1 MKVLLPVCYVLATV
15 FAIAPVS
22 AKTSSSSATPNPA
35 SPVTDIH
42 AGIAW
47 YKGSADAAFAQARKG
62 NKPVFL
68 YWGAKWCPPC
78 NQVKATLFNRRDF
91 IELSHLFVPVYLDG
105 DSPGAQK
112 LGERFNVRGYPT
124 MILFNAAGTE
134 ITRLPGEVDA
144 AQYMRVLRTGLNAA
158 RPVKVLLASALG
170 DSPQSNTALSS
181 DDWRLLAFYSW
192 DTDQQQLLAT
202 QSLPA
207 TLRRL
212 AQICPTDLPAI
223 SARLLLKALALA
235 AATDDATASPD
246 RQVSEQLVKLLGDTR
261 ITREIFD
268 LVTNSAGPVVDNFT
282 FPDSDERAQL
292 VAAWNTALDSLI
304 ADASLSTA
312 DRLNAFSAKITL
324 AKLDSPEGALA
335 EPLLLAARNQVERAD
350 RATTNVYARQSVI
363 SAAADV
369 LSDAGLIDESDRL
382 LKAELKRSHSPYY
395 FMLGLAANAKKR
407 GDKAAALDWS
417 ARAYAAAKGPAT
429 RLQWGVNLLRAL
441 IDLAP
446 QDEVRIETVAQQI
459 LGELSPSADTFCER
473 NRYSLEKMAGK
484 LAAWNKENRHAAVL
498 DRLRLQLAG
507 LCKRL
512 PAADPA
518 RSTCRSIF
526 S

>member
-1 MKVLLPVCYVLATV
+1 MKILLPVCFALATV

-22 AKTSSSSATPNPA
+22 AKPSSSSATPNSVP
-35 SPVTDIH
+35 PVTDTQ

-47 YKGSADAAFAQARKG
+47 YKGSADTAFGQARRE
-62 NKPVFL
+62 NRPVFL

-124 MILFNAAGTE
+124 MILFNSAGTE

-144 AQYMRVLRTGLNAA
+144 AQYMRVLRTGLNAV
-158 RPVKVLLASALG
+158 RPVKALLASALG
-170 DSPQSNTALSS
+170 DSPQSNAALTS

-192 DTDQQQLLAT
+192 DTDQQQLLST

-212 AQICPTDLPAI
+212 AQICPADLPAV

-235 AATDDATASPD
+235 AATDDATATPD
-246 RQVSEQLVKLLGDTR
+246 QQVSEQLVKLLSDTR
-261 ITREIFD
+261 ITRENFD
-268 LVTNSAGPVVDNFT
+268 LITNSAGQVVDNFT
-282 FPDSDERAQL
+282 FPDSAERAQI

-304 ADASLSTA
+304 ADKSLSTA
-312 DRLNAFSAKITL
+312 DRLNAFSARIAL
-324 AKLDSPEGALA
+324 AKLDSPEGTLSD
-335 EPLLLAARNQVERAD
+335 ELLLAALNQVERAD

-369 LSDAGLIDESDRL
+369 LSEAGLLAESDRL

-395 FMLGLAANAKKR
+395 FMLGLAANARKR

-417 ARAYAAAKGPAT
+417 AQAYAAAKGPAT
-429 RLQWGVNLLRAL
+429 RLQWGVTLLRAL

-446 QDEVRIETVAQQI
+446 QDELRIETVAKQI

-484 LAAWNKENRHAAVL
+484 LAAWNKENQHAAVM

-507 LCKRL
+507 LCKQL

-518 RSTCRSIF
+518 RAICRGIF